1 MQGAVCG
8 ADLAGFKAVLADF
21 GEGVAVI
28 AALVAGYDLI
38 TTGGRADTVI
48 AREAD
53 LDVTFT
59 ITAVTIVGIVVVTLF
74 SVA

>member
-8 ADLAGFKAVLADF
+8 ADLAGFKAVSAGL
-21 GEGVAVI
+21 GGCVAII

-38 TTGGRADTVI
+38 TTGGRADAFAT
-48 AREAD
+48 READ

-59 ITAVTIVGIVVVTLF
+59 ITSIAIVGIVVITLF
-74 SVA
+74 VVA